1 MMVNFV
7 CGPGAIRWASCA
19 ALICKLAAV
28 AVGATRPGVQPPEPA
43 IRYASEFPGID
54 IGARINS
61 AYASLPATGGEIVLT
76 EGGSFSTPVVFET
89 PNKPVLLV
97 GLPADIITL
106 TWDGSGGTAITFDYG
121 TQHRMGHGMR
131 DVTLTGPGNSSNTV
145 GVVFG
150 GANGAEGIDFRDF
163 KIQSF
168 GVNLQMGSHTWLA
181 QFDHGMIRDG
191 GINVLLGP
199 NLVQAGEQILF
210 QHVTFAD
217 APPPHTN
224 SVWVQGGGP
233 EVVFSDCSFDQAQ
246 LRVGSSG
253 AATGA
258 QVVVHGTHFENP
270 NWQWTGAVNYDYI
283 TMDNTPGN
291 YVRLTDSYFLQDA
304 PSGGP
309 SRFISVNGGMLFL
322 CGIGMFTPAGSPL
335 ANFAV
340 LASGA
345 QVDWYGLEDLSGNI
359 GAWFGK

>member
-1 MMVNFV
+1 
-7 CGPGAIRWASCA
+7 
-19 ALICKLAAV
+19 
-28 AVGATRPGVQPPEPA
+28 
-43 IRYASEFPGID
+43 
-54 IGARINS
+54 
-61 AYASLPATGGEIVLT
+61 
-76 EGGSFSTPVVFET
+76 
-89 PNKPVLLV
+89 
-97 GLPADIITL
+97 LPADIVTL
-106 TWDGSGGTAITFDYG
+106 TYDGSSGAAIAFNYG

-131 DVTLTGPGNSSNTV
+131 DVTLTGPGNSSSTV

-168 GVNLQMGSHTWLA
+168 GVNLQMGSNTWLA

-191 GINVLLGP
+191 GINVLLGS
-199 NLVQAGEQILF
+199 NLTQAGEQIVF
-210 QHVTFAD
+210 HHVTFAD

-246 LRVGSSG
+246 LRVGSTG

-258 QVVVHGTHFENP
+258 QLVVQGTHFENP

-304 PSGGP
+304 TAGGP

-322 CGIGMFTPAGSPL
+322 CGVGMFTPAGSPL
-335 ANFAV
+335 TNFAV
-340 LASGA
+340 LANGA
-345 QVDWYGLEDLSGNI
+345 QVDSYGFDDLSGNI
-359 GAWFGK
+359 KGSRFGQ